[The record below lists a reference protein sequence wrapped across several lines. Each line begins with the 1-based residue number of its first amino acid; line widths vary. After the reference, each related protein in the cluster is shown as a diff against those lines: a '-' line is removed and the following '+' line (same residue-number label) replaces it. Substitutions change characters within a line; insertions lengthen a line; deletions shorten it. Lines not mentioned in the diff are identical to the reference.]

1 MLKLYICRL
10 VRCVFV
16 VVFIYLFAERG
27 GLAEREIIYTQN
39 IKTSLS
45 RR

>member
-16 VVFIYLFAERG
+16 VVFIYLFTERG
-27 GLAEREIIYTQN
+27 GLAKREIIYTEH
-39 IKTSLS
+39 
-45 RR
+45 